1 MLYRNARWQQRS
13 GGGGHV
19 NHEGIM
25 QERREGEY
33 GHERGLEQVSDIIS
47 ETFGGAEYRS
57 NSYLSK
63 KESLSSYFTLFNL
76 IIL

>member
-33 GHERGLEQVSDIIS
+33 GHERGLEQVILVPTI
-47 ETFGGAEYRS
+47 EGT
-57 NSYLSK
+57 
-63 KESLSSYFTLFNL
+63 SSVFLKH
-76 IIL
+76 